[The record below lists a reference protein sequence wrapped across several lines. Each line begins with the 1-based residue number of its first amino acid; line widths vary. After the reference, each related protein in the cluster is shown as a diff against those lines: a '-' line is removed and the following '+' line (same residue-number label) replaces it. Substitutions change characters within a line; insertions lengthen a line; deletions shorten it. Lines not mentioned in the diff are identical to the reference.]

1 MRGEGRESSSPL
13 APHLLFTGLLRC
25 GRFTIALT
33 RPLIMGVVNVTPDSF
48 SDGGRFLDA
57 DAAIA
62 HGNELARQGADI
74 LDIGG
79 ESTRPGAQ
87 PVPVA
92 QELERVLP
100 VLEGLRGLD
109 LPLSV
114 DTYKPAVMRAAL
126 AAGASMINDINAL
139 QSDGALEAIAAS
151 DCAVCLMHKQ
161 GDPQTMQQDPHYDDV
176 VGEVREF
183 LARRVAACEA
193 AGVSRSRIVV
203 DPGFGFGK
211 RSVHNLA
218 LLRNLRVLADLGVP
232 VLAGLSRKSTL
243 GKITN
248 QPVEHRTIASITAA
262 LLAVQRGAAIVRVHD
277 VAQTRDAL
285 RILGAVEEAGAT
297 FDD

>member
-1 MRGEGRESSSPL
+1 
-13 APHLLFTGLLRC
+13 
-25 GRFTIALT
+25 
-33 RPLIMGVVNVTPDSF
+33 MGVVNVTPDSF
-48 SDGGRFLDA
+48 SDGGRFLETGPA
-57 DAAIA
+57 VV
-62 HGNELARQGADI
+62 HGSELARQGADI

-87 PVPVA
+87 PVSVA
-92 QELERVLP
+92 QELDRILP

-109 LPLSV
+109 RPLSV
-114 DTYKPAVMRAAL
+114 DTRKPAVMRAAL
-126 AAGASMINDINAL
+126 VAGASMINDINAL
-139 QSDGALEAIAAS
+139 QSDGALDAVRAS
-151 DCAVCLMHKQ
+151 DCAVCLMHMQ
-161 GDPQTMQQDPHYDDV
+161 GDPQTMQQDPHYGDV

-193 AGVSRSRIVV
+193 AGVCRSRIVI

-211 RSVHNLA
+211 RSAHNLE
-218 LLRNLRVLADLGVP
+218 LLRNLRSLASLGVP

-243 GKITN
+243 GRITN
-248 QPVEHRTIASITAA
+248 QPVEQRAIASATAA

-285 RILGAVEEAGAT
+285 RILGAVEELGFS

>member
-1 MRGEGRESSSPL
+1 MRANSSPL
-13 APHLLFTGLLRC
+13 VPQVSLTGHLQC
-25 GRFTIALT
+25 GRFSIALA

-48 SDGGRFLDA
+48 SDGGRFLDTDQA
-57 DAAIA
+57 LA

-92 QELERVLP
+92 QELDRILP
-100 VLEGLRGLD
+100 VLEGLRGLGH
-109 LPLSV
+109 PLSI

-139 QSDGALEAIAAS
+139 QSDGALDVVRAS

-161 GDPQTMQQDPHYDDV
+161 GDPRTMQQNPHYDDV

-183 LARRVAACEA
+183 LARRLVACEA
-193 AGVSRSRIVV
+193 AGVSRTRIVV

-211 RSVHNLA
+211 SSAHNLE
-218 LLRNLRVLADLGVP
+218 LLRNLRTLAGLGIP

-248 QPVEHRTIASITAA
+248 QAVEQRIIASVTAA

-285 RILGAVEEAGAT
+285 RVLGAVEEPGFR

>member
-1 MRGEGRESSSPL
+1 MRESSSPL
-13 APHLLFTGLLRC
+13 VHYPSFTGRHLRC

-48 SDGGRFLDA
+48 SDGGRFLEA

-62 HGNELARQGADI
+62 HGSELTRQGADI

-87 PVPVA
+87 PVPAA
-92 QELERVLP
+92 QELDRVLP

-114 DTYKPAVMRAAL
+114 DTYKPAVMRAVL
-126 AAGASMINDINAL
+126 AAGASMINDIDAL
-139 QSDGALEAIAAS
+139 QSEAALDAIAAS
-151 DCAVCLMHKQ
+151 DCGVCLMHKR
-161 GDPQTMQQDPHYDDV
+161 GDPQTMQQDPHYHDV
-176 VGEVREF
+176 VSEVREF

-211 RSVHNLA
+211 RSVHNLE
-218 LLRNLRVLADLGVP
+218 LLRNLGVLAGLGVP
-232 VLAGLSRKSTL
+232 VLVGASRKSTL
-243 GKITN
+243 GRITH
-248 QPVEHRTIASITAA
+248 QPVEQRTIASVTAA

-285 RILGAVEEAGAT
+285 RILGAVEETGFG